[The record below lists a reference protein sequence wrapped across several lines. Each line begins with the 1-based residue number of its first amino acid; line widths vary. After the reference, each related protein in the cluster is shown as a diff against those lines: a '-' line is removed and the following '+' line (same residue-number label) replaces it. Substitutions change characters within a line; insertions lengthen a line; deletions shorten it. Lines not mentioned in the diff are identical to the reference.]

1 MTVKT
6 EPFSFAVMTSKDAKQ
21 QPELSAAKREQIL
34 DGARA
39 LFREL
44 GYERA
49 SVDAIAAKAG
59 VSKATIYNH
68 FRSKEALFLSTYGAE
83 TEKLRAKFHS
93 LLETPTGDIEG
104 DLHHIGEELLRL
116 VCAPSNVCRHR
127 VVIAEAARFPELGI
141 ALHACGLQV
150 GRERMAR
157 FFERARTMGLLE
169 MEDPEAAA
177 VDFASLCIGDLSREL
192 QLGVRREVGEADIVA
207 NVRRGVRT
215 FLRAYFPG
223 GFAGQGKTG

>member
-1 MTVKT
+1 M
-6 EPFSFAVMTSKDAKQ
+6 SFKGNK
-21 QPELSAAKREQIL
+21 QPELSPAKREQIL

-68 FRSKEALFLSTYGAE
+68 FRSKEALFLSTFGAE
-83 TEKLRAKFHS
+83 TEKLRLKFHS
-93 LLETPTGDIEG
+93 LLETPSGDVEA
-104 DLHHIGEELLRL
+104 DLRQIGEDLLRL
-116 VCAPSNVCRHR
+116 VCAPSNVCRQR
-127 VVIAEAARFPELGI
+127 VVSAEAARFPELGV
-141 ALHACGLQV
+141 ALHAGGIQA

-157 FFERARTMGLLE
+157 FFERAASMGLLDV
-169 MEDPEAAA
+169 EDAEEAA
-177 VDFASLCIGDLSREL
+177 VDFASLCIGDLSKEL
-192 QLGVRREVGEADIVA
+192 QLGIRREATEEDIAA

-215 FLRAYFPG
+215 FLRAYLPR
-223 GFAGQGKTG
+223 GFAGPGKTG